1 MAGPLCSLR
10 CHEPL
15 PVFLRRLATRAC
27 RGSTPPPLPR
37 RRTPRPGPAPDAMAT
52 EAAGGALA
60 SQAQL
65 RACAAPA
72 VAAATSQ
79 TSDSASAAGALSRRS
94 FAYSQPRF
102 REWAR
107 TRDFNHLLLGGP
119 LSKSEGRGTAGA
131 ETRLPFSASLH
142 VSGVSGGI
150 AHPAPSSG
158 GKVTGKQKGNA
169 APEGAAAR
177 TPASPSFARQRG
189 DLRLL
194 GRETVNRSG
203 CYLPGR
209 VQTGSEGLFRL
220 HVSEATNIQGPL
232 RRGEHASGAPG
243 CAIVRRPCRAW
254 WRLGAAGAVKGR
266 QRLNFLQ
273 GFPLVLPPSPS
284 LLHIHKE
291 AGPLASLLNPRGWWS
306 PGEVEMI
313 SFGNKH

>member
-1 MAGPLCSLR
+1 M
-10 CHEPL
+10 
-15 PVFLRRLATRAC
+15 
-27 RGSTPPPLPR
+27 
-37 RRTPRPGPAPDAMAT
+37 PRPGPAPAAT
-52 EAAGGALA
+52 ATRAPSGARA

-72 VAAATSQ
+72 GAAATSQ
-79 TSDSASAAGALSRRS
+79 TSGSASAAAALSRRS

-102 REWAR
+102 RECAR
-107 TRDFNHLLLGGP
+107 TRDFNHLLLGDP
-119 LSKSEGRGTAGA
+119 LPKREGGGTASA

-158 GKVTGKQKGNA
+158 GQEVTGKQKGNL
-169 APEGAAAR
+169 APAGAAAR
-177 TPASPSFARQRG
+177 TPASASFARQRG

-203 CYLPGR
+203 CYFPGR
-209 VQTGSEGLFRL
+209 VQTGCEGLFRR
-220 HVSEATNIQGPL
+220 HVSGATNIQGL
-232 RRGEHASGAPG
+232 LCRGEHASGTPG

-254 WRLGAAGAVKGR
+254 WRLGAAEAVKGR
-266 QRLNFLQ
+266 QRLNFSQ

-291 AGPLASLLNPRGWWS
+291 AGPLASPFESSGLTKSGRRGDDFIWKQILRGGQG
-306 PGEVEMI
+306 GEGVT
-313 SFGNKH
+313 

>member
-1 MAGPLCSLR
+1 MPWQRRPRVVL
-10 CHEPL
+10 EP
-15 PVFLRRLATRAC
+15 
-27 RGSTPPPLPR
+27 
-37 RRTPRPGPAPDAMAT
+37 PRPSS
-52 EAAGGALA
+52 ALA
-60 SQAQL
+60 LHLLWPRQL
-65 RACAAPA
+65 LKPPTRPVLLARSHAAPSP
-72 VAAATSQ
+72 TLSL
-79 TSDSASAAGALSRRS
+79 AL
-94 FAYSQPRF
+94 
-102 REWAR
+102 EWAR

-131 ETRLPFSASLH
+131 ETRLPFSASLP

-158 GKVTGKQKGNA
+158 GKVTGKQKGKA

-189 DLRLL
+189 DLPLL

-203 CYLPGR
+203 CYLPCR

-220 HVSEATNIQGPL
+220 HFSEATNIQGL
-232 RRGEHASGAPG
+232 LCRGEHASGAPG

-291 AGPLASLLNPRGWWS
+291 AGPLASLLNPRG
-306 PGEVEMI
+306 
-313 SFGNKH
+313 